1 MAAGTRPRRVAEAI
15 RAHLTSVLGRELA
28 DPHLTGVVITGVE
41 LTADLGIARVGVRLL
56 GETDGAAGKRV
67 VGRLERAQGR
77 LRRGLGQAVPLKRLP
92 ELRFHFD
99 DGPDARARVDELLA
113 EIAREPKP
121 DD

>member
-1 MAAGTRPRRVAEAI
+1 
-15 RAHLTSVLGRELA
+15 
-28 DPHLTGVVITGVE
+28 
-41 LTADLGIARVGVRLL
+41 
-56 GETDGAAGKRV
+56 
-67 VGRLERAQGR
+67 LERAQGR